1 MISFLKWEAI
11 AREYEER
18 WNFPNCIGS
27 MDGKHTEIKQP
38 KNSGSYYFN
47 YKGRF
52 SIVLLALVDANYK
65 FIYADVGCNGRIS
78 DGGVFRNSTLS
89 KAVSTNL
96 LNIPGPRTLDDGE
109 TEAPYITVAD
119 DAFPSNG
126 KSYETLSF
134 QRTIQETTDL

>member
-1 MISFLKWEAI
+1 
-11 AREYEER
+11 
-18 WNFPNCIGS
+18 
-27 MDGKHTEIKQP
+27 MDGKHIEIKEP
-38 KNSGSYYFN
+38 KNSGSCYFN

-89 KAVSTNL
+89 KAVSTDL

-109 TEAPYITVAD
+109 TEALDVIVAD
-119 DAFPSNG
+119 DAFPLTEN
-126 KSYETLSF
+126 L
-134 QRTIQETTDL
+134 